1 MGNPRHRLLF
11 GLARWSLLG
20 AVLALP
26 AAAADLPQATKAF
39 LAQLKQPPA
48 LLKDID
54 GALAV
59 DAKLIAAAKTEQ
71 GIRIGGTWDPKQ
83 FRAIVKPF
91 EERYPF
97 VKLTYLR
104 ASRFQ
109 RAVKPLLALQ
119 EGRVTVDVLSSLSN
133 QVLNYRDAGA
143 LAPLGNLP
151 AYKGLAPE
159 MRGQNGL
166 WAAQRVL
173 FRCIGYNTNLVKK
186 EDLPK
191 DWNDILADT
200 RMHGGKI
207 GLTNK
212 PNDWFMHLVP
222 SRGLDW
228 GREYLERLFNTVKP
242 QLRKEGS
249 NAVASLAVAGEFPF
263 TMVSAT
269 HRIRDLQ
276 KKGAPI
282 AIHCPGTVA
291 GEISEIGVLKLSP
304 SVNQGLLFTNW
315 FISREGQLAQF
326 AVAHYDPLYDDMRA
340 AGLESMPNAMTGKK
354 INFLTIDQ
362 EEKYGPQVN
371 AMWHAYWYG
380 GQGLK
385 IETVKV
391 KLDEV
396 KDGGRAVVFK
406 LKGAPHTARVSSGDT
421 IVKVGGRVS
430 ARESMKA
437 GMTCD
442 VTYPGDKQ
450 TALEIT
456 CGK

>member
-1 MGNPRHRLLF
+1 MLTVRHGVF
-11 GLARWSLLG
+11 
-20 AVLALP
+20 VLAFAAGMP
-26 AAAADLPQATKAF
+26 AMAADLPQSTRAF
-39 LAQLKQPPA
+39 LDQLGQGPA
-48 LLKDID
+48 LLRDID
-54 GALAV
+54 AALAV
-59 DAKLIAAAKTEQ
+59 PSPLLDAARKEQ

-83 FRAIVKPF
+83 FRDIVKPF

-143 LAPLGNLP
+143 LASLGALP
-151 AYKGLAPE
+151 AYQRLDPE
-159 MRGQNGL
+159 MRGQRDL

-173 FRCIGYNTNLVKK
+173 FRCMGYNTRLVKK
-186 EDLPK
+186 ADLPA
-191 DWNDILADT
+191 DWDDILTDP
-200 RMHGGKI
+200 RFRGGKI

-222 SRGLDW
+222 SRGMAW
-228 GREYLERLFNTVKP
+228 GQAYLEKMFNEVKP

-249 NAVASLAVAGEFPF
+249 NAVASLAVAGEFPY
-263 TMVSAT
+263 TLVSAS

-282 AIHCPGTVA
+282 DIHCPSTVA
-291 GEISEIGVLKLSP
+291 GEISEIGVLKASP

-326 AVAHYDPLYDDMRA
+326 AVAHYDPLYADMRA
-340 AGLESMPNAMTGKK
+340 AGLESMPKMMDGKK
-354 INFLTIDQ
+354 VNFLTIDQ
-362 EEKYGPQVN
+362 EERYGEQVN
-371 AMWHAYWYG
+371 ALWHAYWYG
-380 GQGLK
+380 QQGLRL
-385 IETVKV
+385 ETVKV
-391 KLDEV
+391 RLDEV
-396 KDGGRAVVFK
+396 KEGGRAVVFRNK
-406 LKGAPHTARVSSGDT
+406 DAAHTARVSSGDT
-421 IVKVGGRVS
+421 MVKIGGKVA

-437 GMTCD
+437 GMTCA
-442 VTYPGDKQ
+442 VTYPGNKQ
-450 TALEIT
+450 TALEIV
-456 CGK
+456 CDR